1 MKNKNS
7 FFKLA
12 IAVFVVFFSYL
23 ENIYAETPI
32 YELQGKKII
41 YTNDNNLIVAQG
53 GAYAKDQSGKEIFAD
68 KITYNKK
75 KANIKSEG
83 KSIYAD
89 NRGNKL
95 FADNFHYD
103 INLKTIDAKNN
114 VKYIDKDGN
123 LLNFSSLKYYEE
135 LEKGIGQDLRAKLTD
150 KSTMEGAEAEFDNKL
165 GTVTLL
171 KKNSYTPCENKE
183 NSTKTILEICPD
195 WSIDTTK
202 TTHDK
207 NEKMV
212 YHRNAVL
219 KIKNIPV
226 FYTPYFSHPDPSV
239 KRKSGF
245 LPPSVKNFT
254 DLGQTIKTPYF
265 WAINDNRDLTFTPIY
280 YFDENSIFLTEY
292 RQQNEKSKFY
302 IDSSYTQGYKNINK
316 KDNSGNEIKRTDG
329 SRNHLFFNFLGSYE
343 DLLFSQNYLEVN
355 IQRISQKNYLNVNK
369 INTEHV
375 KQGMTSLNN
384 NIIFNSYGGSQRIKI
399 ESNIYENLNIEEK
412 NLKYQY
418 TFPSIEY
425 GNYFN
430 KFDQLVNISSSF
442 AAKNLGTNSN
452 QAYFTNQINSES
464 EIKLLDFLPGVA
476 NVFKTSTKNINVQN
490 QNILDSKENFNSDT
504 YLTLGVENSL
514 PLMKINKNTE
524 ETLTPKIF
532 TKFTTGSMTNANSL
546 DKMLTYQDIYSMNRM
561 SSITNPETGGDI
573 GYGIDYNI
581 RKKNNLSEV
590 YMDGT
595 FSIGQVIKKKKL
607 KEMPDKS
614 SLANTSSDFV
624 GNVSFFYDGKIE
636 EKISQTAYLKKGLNI
651 NYDYTVSNDLNKIL
665 KNDIDISYAD
675 TKNTWSSKYYE
686 THDISNEQYVD
697 IKYDR
702 KIYDDFTFATGV
714 RKNIQDSFTE
724 NNFIGIAYETDCIKI
739 SLNLA
744 KTFYQDEDLKPSN
757 NFTLSLVLKP
767 FGSPISPDLSSFLN

>member
-183 NSTKTILEICPD
+183 NSTKTIPEICPD

-265 WAINDNRDLTFTPIY
+265 WAISDNKDLTFTPIY

-329 SRNHLFFNFLGSYE
+329 ARNHLFFNFLGSYE
-343 DLLFSQNYLEVN
+343 DLLFSQNDLEVN
-355 IQRISQKNYLNVNK
+355 IQRISQKNYLNVNQ

-375 KQGMTSLNN
+375 KQDMTSLNN

-490 QNILDSKENFNSDT
+490 QNISDSKENFNSDT

-607 KEMPDKS
+607 KEMPENS

-651 NYDYTVSNDLNKIL
+651 NYGYTVSNDLNKIL

-686 THDISNEQYVD
+686 THDISNEQYID

>member
-329 SRNHLFFNFLGSYE
+329 ARNHLFFNFLGSYE
-343 DLLFSQNYLEVN
+343 DLLFSKNDLEVN
-355 IQRISQKNYLNVNK
+355 IQRISQKNYLNVNQ

-375 KQGMTSLNN
+375 KQDMTSLNN

-399 ESNIYENLNIEEK
+399 ESNIYENLNIQEK

-607 KEMPDKS
+607 KEMPENS

-624 GNVSFFYDGKIE
+624 GNVSFFYDSKIE

-686 THDISNEQYVD
+686 THDISNEQYID

>member
-95 FADNFHYD
+95 FADNFYYD

-329 SRNHLFFNFLGSYE
+329 ARNHLFFNFLGSYE
-343 DLLFSQNYLEVN
+343 DLLFSKNDLEVN
-355 IQRISQKNYLNVNK
+355 IQRISQKNYLNVNQ

-375 KQGMTSLNN
+375 KQDMTSLNN
-384 NIIFNSYGGSQRIKI
+384 NIIFNSYGGSQRVKI

-490 QNILDSKENFNSDT
+490 QNISDSKENFNSDT

-607 KEMPDKS
+607 KEMPENS

-651 NYDYTVSNDLNKIL
+651 NYGYTVSNDLNKIL

-686 THDISNEQYVD
+686 THDISNEQYID

>member
-183 NSTKTILEICPD
+183 NSTKTIPEICPD

-265 WAINDNRDLTFTPIY
+265 WAISDNKDLTFTPIY

-343 DLLFSQNYLEVN
+343 DLLFSQNDLEVN
-355 IQRISQKNYLNVNK
+355 IQRISQKNYLNVNQ

-375 KQGMTSLNN
+375 KQDMTSLNN

-490 QNILDSKENFNSDT
+490 QNISDSKENFNSDT

-607 KEMPDKS
+607 KEMPENS

-651 NYDYTVSNDLNKIL
+651 NYGYTVSNDLNKIL

-686 THDISNEQYVD
+686 THDISNEQYID

>member
-1 MKNKNS
+1 MKNKDS

-183 NSTKTILEICPD
+183 NSTKTISEICPD

-265 WAINDNRDLTFTPIY
+265 WAISDNKDLTFTPIY

-329 SRNHLFFNFLGSYE
+329 ARNHLFFNFLGSYE
-343 DLLFSQNYLEVN
+343 DLLFSQNDLEVN
-355 IQRISQKNYLNVNK
+355 IQRISQKNYLNVNQ

-375 KQGMTSLNN
+375 KQDMTSLNN

-399 ESNIYENLNIEEK
+399 ESNIYENLNIQEK

-607 KEMPDKS
+607 KEMPENS

-651 NYDYTVSNDLNKIL
+651 NYGYTVSNDLNKIL

-686 THDISNEQYVD
+686 THDISNEQYID

-744 KTFYQDEDLKPSN
+744 KTFYHDEDLKPSN

>member
-75 KANIKSEG
+75 EANIKSEG

-183 NSTKTILEICPD
+183 NSTKTIPEICPD

-265 WAINDNRDLTFTPIY
+265 WAISDNKDLTFTPIY

-329 SRNHLFFNFLGSYE
+329 ARNHLFFNFLGSYE
-343 DLLFSQNYLEVN
+343 DLLFSQNDLEVN
-355 IQRISQKNYLNVNK
+355 IQRISQKNYLNVNQ

-375 KQGMTSLNN
+375 KQDMTSLNN

-490 QNILDSKENFNSDT
+490 QNISDSKENFNSDT

-561 SSITNPETGGDI
+561 SSITNPETGNDI

-607 KEMPDKS
+607 KEMPENS

-651 NYDYTVSNDLNKIL
+651 NYGYTVSNDLNKIL

-686 THDISNEQYVD
+686 THDISNEQYID

-744 KTFYQDEDLKPSN
+744 KTFYHDEDLRPSN

>member
-75 KANIKSEG
+75 EANIKSEG

-183 NSTKTILEICPD
+183 NSTKTIPEICPD

-329 SRNHLFFNFLGSYE
+329 ARNHLFFNFLGSYE
-343 DLLFSQNYLEVN
+343 DLLFSQNDLEVN
-355 IQRISQKNYLNVNK
+355 IQRISQKNYLNVNQ

-375 KQGMTSLNN
+375 KQDMTSLNN

-490 QNILDSKENFNSDT
+490 QNISDSKENFNSDT

-607 KEMPDKS
+607 KEMPENS

-651 NYDYTVSNDLNKIL
+651 NYGYTVSNDLNKIL

-686 THDISNEQYVD
+686 THDISNEQYID

>member
-75 KANIKSEG
+75 EANIKSEG

-165 GTVTLL
+165 GIVTLL

-183 NSTKTILEICPD
+183 NSTKTIPEICPD
-195 WSIDTTK
+195 WSIDTAK

-265 WAINDNRDLTFTPIY
+265 WAISDNKDLTFTPIY

-329 SRNHLFFNFLGSYE
+329 ARNHLFFNFLGSYE
-343 DLLFSQNYLEVN
+343 DLLFSQNNLEVN
-355 IQRISQKNYLNVNK
+355 IQRISQKNYLNVNQ

-375 KQGMTSLNN
+375 KQDMTSLNN

-490 QNILDSKENFNSDT
+490 QNISDSKENFNSDT

-546 DKMLTYQDIYSMNRM
+546 DKMLTYQDIYSINRM
-561 SSITNPETGGDI
+561 SGITNPETGGDI

-607 KEMPDKS
+607 KEMPDNS

-686 THDISNEQYVD
+686 THDISNEQYID

-744 KTFYQDEDLKPSN
+744 KTFYHDEDLRPSN

>member
-1 MKNKNS
+1 MKNKDS

-343 DLLFSQNYLEVN
+343 DLLFSQNDLEVN
-355 IQRISQKNYLNVNK
+355 IQRISQKNYLNVNQ

-375 KQGMTSLNN
+375 KQDMTSLNN

-418 TFPSIEY
+418 TFPFIEY
-425 GNYFN
+425 ENYFN
-430 KFDQLVNISSSF
+430 KFDQLVSISSSF

-607 KEMPDKS
+607 KEMPENS

-651 NYDYTVSNDLNKIL
+651 NYGYTVSNDLNKIL

-686 THDISNEQYVD
+686 THDISNEQYID

>member
-75 KANIKSEG
+75 EANIKSEG

-150 KSTMEGAEAEFDNKL
+150 KSTMEGAKAEFDNKL

-265 WAINDNRDLTFTPIY
+265 WAISDNKDLTFTPIY

-329 SRNHLFFNFLGSYE
+329 ARNHLFFNFLGSYE
-343 DLLFSQNYLEVN
+343 DLLFSQNNLEVN
-355 IQRISQKNYLNVNK
+355 IQRISQKNYLNVNQ

-375 KQGMTSLNN
+375 KQDMTSLNN

-490 QNILDSKENFNSDT
+490 QNISDSKENFNSDT

-607 KEMPDKS
+607 KEMPDNS

-651 NYDYTVSNDLNKIL
+651 NYGYTVSNDLNKIL

-686 THDISNEQYVD
+686 THDISNEQYID

>member
-75 KANIKSEG
+75 EANIKSEG

-183 NSTKTILEICPD
+183 NSTKTIPEICPD

-265 WAINDNRDLTFTPIY
+265 WAISDNKDLTFTPIY

-343 DLLFSQNYLEVN
+343 DLLFSQNDLEVN
-355 IQRISQKNYLNVNK
+355 IQRISQKNYLNVNQ

-375 KQGMTSLNN
+375 KQDMTSLNN

-607 KEMPDKS
+607 KEMPENS

-651 NYDYTVSNDLNKIL
+651 NYGYTVSNDLNKIL

-686 THDISNEQYVD
+686 THDISNEQYID

-744 KTFYQDEDLKPSN
+744 KTFYHDEDLKPSN

>member
-1 MKNKNS
+1 MKNKDS

-343 DLLFSQNYLEVN
+343 DLLFSKNDLEVN
-355 IQRISQKNYLNVNK
+355 IQRISQKNYLNVNQ

-375 KQGMTSLNN
+375 KQDMTSLNN
-384 NIIFNSYGGSQRIKI
+384 NIIFNSYGGSQRVKI

-490 QNILDSKENFNSDT
+490 QNISDSKENFNSDT

-607 KEMPDKS
+607 KEMPDNS
-614 SLANTSSDFV
+614 SLANTGSDFV

-651 NYDYTVSNDLNKIL
+651 NYGYTVSNDLNKIL

-686 THDISNEQYVD
+686 THDISNEQYID

-739 SLNLA
+739 SLNLV

>member
-1 MKNKNS
+1 MKNKDS

-75 KANIKSEG
+75 EANIKSEG

-183 NSTKTILEICPD
+183 NSTKIIPEICPD

-265 WAINDNRDLTFTPIY
+265 WAISDNKDLTFTPIY

-329 SRNHLFFNFLGSYE
+329 ARNHLFFNFLGSYE
-343 DLLFSQNYLEVN
+343 DLLFSQNDLEVN
-355 IQRISQKNYLNVNK
+355 IQRISQKNYLNVNQ

-375 KQGMTSLNN
+375 KQDMTSLNN

-546 DKMLTYQDIYSMNRM
+546 DKMLTYQDIYSINRM
-561 SSITNPETGGDI
+561 SGITNPETGGDI

-607 KEMPDKS
+607 KEMPENS

-686 THDISNEQYVD
+686 THDISNEQYID

>member
-75 KANIKSEG
+75 EANIKSEG

-183 NSTKTILEICPD
+183 NSTKTIPEICPD

-265 WAINDNRDLTFTPIY
+265 WAISDNKDLTFTPIY

-329 SRNHLFFNFLGSYE
+329 ARNHLFFNFLGSYE
-343 DLLFSQNYLEVN
+343 DLLFSQNDLEVN
-355 IQRISQKNYLNVNK
+355 IQRISQKNYLNVNQ

-375 KQGMTSLNN
+375 KQDMTSLNN

-607 KEMPDKS
+607 KEMPENS

-651 NYDYTVSNDLNKIL
+651 NYGYTVSNDLNKIL

-686 THDISNEQYVD
+686 THDISNEQYID

>member
-75 KANIKSEG
+75 EANIKSEG

-183 NSTKTILEICPD
+183 NSTKTIPEICPD

-265 WAINDNRDLTFTPIY
+265 WAISDNKDLTFTPIY

-329 SRNHLFFNFLGSYE
+329 ARNHLFFNFLGSYE
-343 DLLFSQNYLEVN
+343 DLLFSQNDLEVN
-355 IQRISQKNYLNVNK
+355 IQRISQKNYLNVNQ

-375 KQGMTSLNN
+375 KQDMTSLNN

-490 QNILDSKENFNSDT
+490 QNISDSKENFNSDT

-561 SSITNPETGGDI
+561 SSITNPETGGNI
-573 GYGIDYNI
+573 GYGIDYDI

-686 THDISNEQYVD
+686 THDISNEQYID

-744 KTFYQDEDLKPSN
+744 KTFYHDEDLKPSN

>member
-1 MKNKNS
+1 MKNKDS

-343 DLLFSQNYLEVN
+343 DLLFSKNDLEVN
-355 IQRISQKNYLNVNK
+355 IQRISQKNYLNVNQ

-375 KQGMTSLNN
+375 KQDMTSLNN
-384 NIIFNSYGGSQRIKI
+384 NIIFNSYGGSQRVKI

-561 SSITNPETGGDI
+561 SSITNPETGNDI

-607 KEMPDKS
+607 KEMPENS

-651 NYDYTVSNDLNKIL
+651 NYGYTVSNDLNKIL

-686 THDISNEQYVD
+686 THDISNEQYID

-739 SLNLA
+739 SLDLA
-744 KTFYQDEDLKPSN
+744 KTFYQDGDLKPSN

>member
-75 KANIKSEG
+75 EANIKSEG

-183 NSTKTILEICPD
+183 NSTKTIPEICPD

-265 WAINDNRDLTFTPIY
+265 WAISDNKDLTFTPIY

-329 SRNHLFFNFLGSYE
+329 ARNHLFFNFLGSYE
-343 DLLFSQNYLEVN
+343 DLLFSQNDLEVN
-355 IQRISQKNYLNVNK
+355 IQRISQKNYLNVNQ

-375 KQGMTSLNN
+375 KQDMTSLNN

-561 SSITNPETGGDI
+561 SSITNPETGNDI

-607 KEMPDKS
+607 KEMPENS

-651 NYDYTVSNDLNKIL
+651 NYGYTVSNDLNKIL

-686 THDISNEQYVD
+686 THDISNEQYID

-744 KTFYQDEDLKPSN
+744 KTFYHDEDLKPSN

>member
-75 KANIKSEG
+75 EANIKSEG

-183 NSTKTILEICPD
+183 NSTKTIPEICPD

-265 WAINDNRDLTFTPIY
+265 WAISDNKDLTFTPIY

-329 SRNHLFFNFLGSYE
+329 ARNHLFFNFLGSYE
-343 DLLFSQNYLEVN
+343 DLLFSQNDLEVN
-355 IQRISQKNYLNVNK
+355 IQRISQKNYLNVNQ

-375 KQGMTSLNN
+375 KQDMTSLNN

-490 QNILDSKENFNSDT
+490 QNISDSKENFNSDT

-607 KEMPDKS
+607 KEMPENS

-651 NYDYTVSNDLNKIL
+651 NYGYTVSNDLNKIL

-686 THDISNEQYVD
+686 THDISNEQYID

>member
-75 KANIKSEG
+75 EANIKSEG

-183 NSTKTILEICPD
+183 NSTKTIPEICPD

-265 WAINDNRDLTFTPIY
+265 WAISDNKDLTFTPIY

-329 SRNHLFFNFLGSYE
+329 ARNHLFFNFLGSYE
-343 DLLFSQNYLEVN
+343 DLLFSQNDLEVN
-355 IQRISQKNYLNVNK
+355 IQRISQKNYLNVNQ

-375 KQGMTSLNN
+375 KQDMTSLNN

-464 EIKLLDFLPGVA
+464 EVKLLDFLPGVA
-476 NVFKTSTKNINVQN
+476 NIFKTSTKNINVQN
-490 QNILDSKENFNSDT
+490 QNISDSKENFNSDT

-607 KEMPDKS
+607 KEMPENS

-686 THDISNEQYVD
+686 THDISNEQYID

>member
-75 KANIKSEG
+75 EANIKSEG

-183 NSTKTILEICPD
+183 NSTKIIPEICPD

-265 WAINDNRDLTFTPIY
+265 WAISDNKDLTFTPIY

-343 DLLFSQNYLEVN
+343 DLLFSKNDLEVN
-355 IQRISQKNYLNVNK
+355 IQRISQKNYLNVNQ

-375 KQGMTSLNN
+375 KQDMTSLNN

-561 SSITNPETGGDI
+561 SSITNPETGNDI

-607 KEMPDKS
+607 KEMPDNS

-651 NYDYTVSNDLNKIL
+651 NYGYTVSNDLNKIL

-686 THDISNEQYVD
+686 THDISNEQYID

-744 KTFYQDEDLKPSN
+744 KTFYHDEDLKPSN

>member
-75 KANIKSEG
+75 EANIKSEG

-183 NSTKTILEICPD
+183 NSTKTIPEICPD
-195 WSIDTTK
+195 WSIDTAK

-207 NEKMV
+207 NEKMF

-265 WAINDNRDLTFTPIY
+265 WAISDNKDLTFTPIY

-343 DLLFSQNYLEVN
+343 DLLFSKNDLEVN
-355 IQRISQKNYLNVNK
+355 IQRISQKNYLNVNQ

-375 KQGMTSLNN
+375 KQDMTSLNN

-607 KEMPDKS
+607 KEMPDNS
-614 SLANTSSDFV
+614 SLANTGSDFV

-686 THDISNEQYVD
+686 THDISNEQYID

>member
-75 KANIKSEG
+75 EANIKSEG

-183 NSTKTILEICPD
+183 NSTKTIPEICPD

-265 WAINDNRDLTFTPIY
+265 WAISDNKDLTFTPIY

-329 SRNHLFFNFLGSYE
+329 ARNHLFFNFLGSYE
-343 DLLFSQNYLEVN
+343 DLLFSQNDLEVN
-355 IQRISQKNYLNVNK
+355 IQRISQKNYLNVNQ

-375 KQGMTSLNN
+375 KQDMTSLNN

-607 KEMPDKS
+607 KEMPENS

-651 NYDYTVSNDLNKIL
+651 NYGYTVSNDLNKIL

-686 THDISNEQYVD
+686 THDISNEQYID

-739 SLNLA
+739 SLDLA
-744 KTFYQDEDLKPSN
+744 KTFYQDGDLKPSN

-767 FGSPISPDLSSFLN
+767 FGSPISPDLSSFFN

>member
-75 KANIKSEG
+75 EANIKSEG

-183 NSTKTILEICPD
+183 NSTKTISEICPD

-265 WAINDNRDLTFTPIY
+265 WAISDNKDLTFTPIY

-329 SRNHLFFNFLGSYE
+329 ARNHLFFNFLGSYE
-343 DLLFSQNYLEVN
+343 DLLFSQNDLEVN
-355 IQRISQKNYLNVNK
+355 IQRISQKNYLNVNQ

-375 KQGMTSLNN
+375 KQDMTSLNN

-607 KEMPDKS
+607 KEMPENS

-686 THDISNEQYVD
+686 THDISNEQYID

>member
-1 MKNKNS
+1 MKNKDS

-103 INLKTIDAKNN
+103 INLKTIDAKKN

-329 SRNHLFFNFLGSYE
+329 ARNHLFFNFLGSYE
-343 DLLFSQNYLEVN
+343 DLLFSKNDLEVN
-355 IQRISQKNYLNVNK
+355 IQRISQKNYLNVNQ

-375 KQGMTSLNN
+375 KQDMTSLNN
-384 NIIFNSYGGSQRIKI
+384 NIIFNSYGGSQRVKI

-607 KEMPDKS
+607 KEMPENS

-651 NYDYTVSNDLNKIL
+651 NYGYTVSNDLNKIL

-686 THDISNEQYVD
+686 THDISNEQYID

>member
-1 MKNKNS
+1 MKNKDS

-75 KANIKSEG
+75 EANIKSEG

-265 WAINDNRDLTFTPIY
+265 WAISDNKDLTFTPIY

-343 DLLFSQNYLEVN
+343 DLLFSKNDLEVN
-355 IQRISQKNYLNVNK
+355 IQRISQKNYLNVNQ

-375 KQGMTSLNN
+375 KQDMTSLNN
-384 NIIFNSYGGSQRIKI
+384 NIIFNSYGGSQRVKI

-418 TFPSIEY
+418 TFPFIEY
-425 GNYFN
+425 ENYFN
-430 KFDQLVNISSSF
+430 KFDQLVSISSSF

-464 EIKLLDFLPGVA
+464 EIKLLDFLPGLA

-581 RKKNNLSEV
+581 RKKK
-590 YMDGT
+590 
-595 FSIGQVIKKKKL
+595 Q
-607 KEMPDKS
+607 P
-614 SLANTSSDFV
+614 
-624 GNVSFFYDGKIE
+624 
-636 EKISQTAYLKKGLNI
+636 Q
-651 NYDYTVSNDLNKIL
+651 
-665 KNDIDISYAD
+665 
-675 TKNTWSSKYYE
+675 
-686 THDISNEQYVD
+686 
-697 IKYDR
+697 
-702 KIYDDFTFATGV
+702 
-714 RKNIQDSFTE
+714 
-724 NNFIGIAYETDCIKI
+724 
-739 SLNLA
+739 
-744 KTFYQDEDLKPSN
+744 
-757 NFTLSLVLKP
+757 
-767 FGSPISPDLSSFLN
+767 

>member
-75 KANIKSEG
+75 EANIKSEG

-183 NSTKTILEICPD
+183 NSTKTIPEICPD

-265 WAINDNRDLTFTPIY
+265 WAISDNKDLTFTPIY

-329 SRNHLFFNFLGSYE
+329 ARNHLFFNFLGSYE
-343 DLLFSQNYLEVN
+343 DLLFSQNDLEVN
-355 IQRISQKNYLNVNK
+355 IQRISQKNYLNVNQ

-375 KQGMTSLNN
+375 KQDMTSLNN

-399 ESNIYENLNIEEK
+399 ESNIYENLNIQEK

-607 KEMPDKS
+607 KEMPENS

-624 GNVSFFYDGKIE
+624 GNVSFFYDSKIE

-651 NYDYTVSNDLNKIL
+651 NYGYTVSNDLNKIL

-686 THDISNEQYVD
+686 THDISNEQYID

-744 KTFYQDEDLKPSN
+744 KTFYHDEDLKPSN

>member
-75 KANIKSEG
+75 EANIKSEG

-183 NSTKTILEICPD
+183 NSTKTIPEICPD

-265 WAINDNRDLTFTPIY
+265 WAISDNKDLTFTPIY

-329 SRNHLFFNFLGSYE
+329 ARNHLFFNFLGSYE
-343 DLLFSQNYLEVN
+343 DLLFSQNDLEVN
-355 IQRISQKNYLNVNK
+355 IQRISQKNYLNVNQ

-375 KQGMTSLNN
+375 KQDMTSLNN

-607 KEMPDKS
+607 KEMPENS

-651 NYDYTVSNDLNKIL
+651 NYGYTVSNDLNKIL

-686 THDISNEQYVD
+686 THDISNKQYID

>member
-1 MKNKNS
+1 MKNKDS

-95 FADNFHYD
+95 FADNFYYD

-265 WAINDNRDLTFTPIY
+265 WAISDNKDLTFTPIY

-329 SRNHLFFNFLGSYE
+329 ARNHLFFNFLGSYE
-343 DLLFSQNYLEVN
+343 DLLFSKNDLEVN
-355 IQRISQKNYLNVNK
+355 IQRISQKNYLNVNQ

-375 KQGMTSLNN
+375 KQDMTSLNN
-384 NIIFNSYGGSQRIKI
+384 NIIFNSYGGSQRVKI

-607 KEMPDKS
+607 KEMPDNS
-614 SLANTSSDFV
+614 SLANTGSDFV

-651 NYDYTVSNDLNKIL
+651 NYGYTVSNDLNKIL

-686 THDISNEQYVD
+686 THDISNEQYID

>member
-1 MKNKNS
+1 MKNKDS

-135 LEKGIGQDLRAKLTD
+135 LEKGIGKDLRAKLTD

-183 NSTKTILEICPD
+183 NSTKTIPEICPD

-207 NEKMV
+207 NEKIV

-245 LPPSVKNFT
+245 LPH
-254 DLGQTIKTPYF
+254 
-265 WAINDNRDLTFTPIY
+265 R
-280 YFDENSIFLTEY
+280 
-292 RQQNEKSKFY
+292 
-302 IDSSYTQGYKNINK
+302 
-316 KDNSGNEIKRTDG
+316 
-329 SRNHLFFNFLGSYE
+329 
-343 DLLFSQNYLEVN
+343 
-355 IQRISQKNYLNVNK
+355 
-369 INTEHV
+369 
-375 KQGMTSLNN
+375 
-384 NIIFNSYGGSQRIKI
+384 
-399 ESNIYENLNIEEK
+399 
-412 NLKYQY
+412 
-418 TFPSIEY
+418 
-425 GNYFN
+425 
-430 KFDQLVNISSSF
+430 
-442 AAKNLGTNSN
+442 
-452 QAYFTNQINSES
+452 
-464 EIKLLDFLPGVA
+464 
-476 NVFKTSTKNINVQN
+476 
-490 QNILDSKENFNSDT
+490 
-504 YLTLGVENSL
+504 
-514 PLMKINKNTE
+514 
-524 ETLTPKIF
+524 
-532 TKFTTGSMTNANSL
+532 
-546 DKMLTYQDIYSMNRM
+546 
-561 SSITNPETGGDI
+561 
-573 GYGIDYNI
+573 
-581 RKKNNLSEV
+581 
-590 YMDGT
+590 
-595 FSIGQVIKKKKL
+595 
-607 KEMPDKS
+607 
-614 SLANTSSDFV
+614 
-624 GNVSFFYDGKIE
+624 
-636 EKISQTAYLKKGLNI
+636 
-651 NYDYTVSNDLNKIL
+651 
-665 KNDIDISYAD
+665 
-675 TKNTWSSKYYE
+675 
-686 THDISNEQYVD
+686 
-697 IKYDR
+697 
-702 KIYDDFTFATGV
+702 
-714 RKNIQDSFTE
+714 
-724 NNFIGIAYETDCIKI
+724 
-739 SLNLA
+739 
-744 KTFYQDEDLKPSN
+744 
-757 NFTLSLVLKP
+757 
-767 FGSPISPDLSSFLN
+767 

>member
-1 MKNKNS
+1 MKNKDS

-183 NSTKTILEICPD
+183 NSTKIIPEICPD

-329 SRNHLFFNFLGSYE
+329 ARNHLFFNFLGSYE
-343 DLLFSQNYLEVN
+343 DLLFSQNDLEVN
-355 IQRISQKNYLNVNK
+355 IQRISQKNYLNVNQ

-375 KQGMTSLNN
+375 KQDMTSLNN

-490 QNILDSKENFNSDT
+490 QNISDSKENFNSDT

-607 KEMPDKS
+607 KEMPDNS

-651 NYDYTVSNDLNKIL
+651 NYGYTVSNDLNKIL

-686 THDISNEQYVD
+686 THDISNEQYID

-744 KTFYQDEDLKPSN
+744 KTFYHDEDLKPSN

>member
-1 MKNKNS
+1 MKNKDS

-343 DLLFSQNYLEVN
+343 DLLFSKNDLEVN
-355 IQRISQKNYLNVNK
+355 IQRISQKNYLNVNQ

-375 KQGMTSLNN
+375 KQDMTSLNN

-561 SSITNPETGGDI
+561 SSITNPETGGNI

-607 KEMPDKS
+607 KEMPENS

-651 NYDYTVSNDLNKIL
+651 NYGYTVSNDLNKIL

-686 THDISNEQYVD
+686 THDISNEQYID

>member
-1 MKNKNS
+1 MKNKDS

-183 NSTKTILEICPD
+183 NSTKTIPEICPD

-329 SRNHLFFNFLGSYE
+329 ARNHLFFNFLGSYE
-343 DLLFSQNYLEVN
+343 DLLFSQNNLEVN
-355 IQRISQKNYLNVNK
+355 IQRISQKNYLNVNQ

-375 KQGMTSLNN
+375 KQDMTSLNN

-607 KEMPDKS
+607 KEMPENS

-686 THDISNEQYVD
+686 THDISNEQYID

-744 KTFYQDEDLKPSN
+744 KTFYHDEDLKPSN

>member
-212 YHRNAVL
+212 YNRNAVI

-265 WAINDNRDLTFTPIY
+265 WAISDNKDLTFTPIY

-329 SRNHLFFNFLGSYE
+329 ARNHLFFNFLGSYE
-343 DLLFSQNYLEVN
+343 DLLFSQNDLEVN
-355 IQRISQKNYLNVNK
+355 IQRISQKNYLNVNQ

-375 KQGMTSLNN
+375 KQDMTSLNN
-384 NIIFNSYGGSQRIKI
+384 NIIFNSYGGSQRVKI

-425 GNYFN
+425 ENYFN

-464 EIKLLDFLPGVA
+464 EIKLLDFLPGLA

-490 QNILDSKENFNSDT
+490 QNISDSKENFNSDT

-651 NYDYTVSNDLNKIL
+651 NYGYTVSNDLNKIL

-686 THDISNEQYVD
+686 THDISNEQYID